1 MEVVEDSILVFI
13 EGYLQQAMVKNL
25 EGVAMSTEPKLEQE
39 EV

>member
-25 EGVAMSTEPKLEQE
+25 EVFGPKPC
-39 EV
+39 